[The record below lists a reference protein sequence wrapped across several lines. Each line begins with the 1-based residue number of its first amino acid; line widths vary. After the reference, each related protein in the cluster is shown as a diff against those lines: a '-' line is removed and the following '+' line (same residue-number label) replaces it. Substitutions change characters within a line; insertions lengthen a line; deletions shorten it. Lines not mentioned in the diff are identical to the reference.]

1 MAKKSKKKMARD
13 VLDMEEE
20 KETYECAID
29 RNSGAMAMMDEDEE
43 EDLQQRL
50 KSLESGNFTLEKRM
64 QPQARMA
71 EDTPSIFMPTAPP
84 SSGPPPMIPT
94 PAPARGPAPPGSA
107 PKKANLETL
116 VLNFSFDGKFTDLSL
131 LQGFLD
137 SASQAL
143 LSTLL
148 SSHPDQKEMILTTV
162 AFMILQEKFSKQK
175 AEWEMLAKKSK
186 QWLKTVKN
194 EAIEVQ
200 LKTLILV

>member
-1 MAKKSKKKMARD
+1 MD
-13 VLDMEEE
+13 LLDME
-20 KETYECAID
+20 AD
-29 RNSGAMAMMDEDEE
+29 
-43 EDLQQRL
+43 
-50 KSLESGNFTLEKRM
+50 
-64 QPQARMA
+64 MA
-71 EDTPSIFMPTAPP
+71 EERLTPPSMLMPTALP

-94 PAPARGPAPPGSA
+94 PAPARGPAPPGSTPSA

-116 VLNFSFDGKFTDLSL
+116 VLNFSFDGKFTDVSL